1 MAKVVW
7 LKQSTLAVMMSKIKY
22 ETENHNMEIN
32 ALILLQ
38 IGTRPWDK
46 KMIRSPLGSGHK
58 TRSRD

>member
-1 MAKVVW
+1 
-7 LKQSTLAVMMSKIKY
+7 MMSKIKY